1 MADRREFLK
10 RALNVSVAAGAVATG
25 ASAATKL
32 MNPDGQNLVQG
43 KSAKK
48 EVLYWESEAW
58 KKYYKVAY

>member
-1 MADRREFLK
+1 MGDRREFLK
-10 RALNVSVAAGAVATG
+10 RALNVSVVAGAAATAAMG
-25 ASAATKL
+25 ATKL
-32 MNPDGQNLVQG
+32 MDANEQNLVQG